1 MNGAGARSESGMHR
15 LELTERRDM
24 HRRVWLAVAMLAA
37 GASLLV
43 AASFA
48 SASAGSSH
56 AFKKGGIWKY
66 GVTGA
71 SVQVDQQLAYVTTA
85 WWLEYATAAKL
96 YNYPDRNGPAG
107 AKLVPEV
114 ASKFTVSGNG
124 RVYTF
129 TIRKGFRFS
138 DGSAVTARN
147 FKRAIDRTA
156 NKQLASPGA
165 PFITDSN
172 GTNIVGAKKVNDGK
186 ATSVSGVRAKGN
198 KLTVRLT
205 KADGTF
211 MAKITMPF
219 FQATSTKLPLTKEV
233 VNVNKTNM
241 PSAGPYYMTRNDP
254 DKLTQI
260 RQNPFWKKGPGRNRP
275 RNLAGLDV
283 QWNLNE
289 QTLFNQTIANQ
300 IDEDPAMPAAEV
312 QGVAKKYGV
321 NKTRFWSKSQNCTG
335 YLPFNTSRSLFKG
348 NTSLRQ
354 AINYVIDRKS
364 FVSQAGPYAGNPWT
378 HIFNPGVPGWKN
390 VSIYKQN
397 LSKAR
402 KLAKGHFKTGKINL
416 GYRSSGTI
424 NPAQAQI
431 VRRDLIRLGF
441 KAGNITMKPFSGA
454 DIYDAMGKRSTDL
467 DMGTSMGWC
476 SDYPDP
482 YDWINILLYG
492 KSIQA
497 ENNVNYSYFNSP
509 KWNRKMELAARLVG
523 PKRLAVYGNLDLSI
537 MKQAAPMAIERTY
550 NNRYVFSNRV
560 NPKSLVYQGIYQ
572 DFSIPA
578 MALK

>member
-1 MNGAGARSESGMHR
+1 
-15 LELTERRDM
+15 M

-48 SASAGSSH
+48 SASSGSSH
-56 AFKKGGIWKY
+56 AFKKGGTWRY
-66 GVTGA
+66 GATGA

-96 YNYPDRNGPAG
+96 YNYPDKAGPSG
-107 AKLVPEV
+107 TKLNPEV
-114 ASKFTVSGNG
+114 ASKFSVSKNG
-124 RVYTF
+124 KVYTF

-138 DGSAVTARN
+138 DGTAVTARN
-147 FKRAIDRTA
+147 FKRAIDRVA

-165 PFITDSN
+165 QFITDPN
-172 GTNIVGAKKVNDGK
+172 GTNIVGAKKVNDGQG
-186 ATSVSGVRAKGN
+186 TSVSGVTAKGN
-198 KLTVRLT
+198 KLTIRLT

-219 FQATSTKLPLTKEV
+219 FQATSFKVPLTKEV

-241 PSAGPYYMTRNDP
+241 PSAGPYYMTRNNP
-254 DKLTQI
+254 DRLTQI
-260 RQNPFWKKGPGRNRP
+260 RQNPYWKKGPGRNRP

-300 IDEDPAMPAAEV
+300 IDEDPFMPAAEV

-335 YLPFNTSRSLFKG
+335 YLPMNTSRSLFKG
-348 NTSLRQ
+348 NTALRQ
-354 AINYVIDRKS
+354 AINYAIDRKS
-364 FVSQAGPYAGNPWT
+364 FVSQAGPYAGNAWT

-390 VSIYKQN
+390 VSIYKRS
-397 LSKAR
+397 LSKAK
-402 KLAKGHFKTGKINL
+402 KLAKGHFKSGKINL

-441 KAGNITMKPFSGA
+441 KASNINMKPFSGA
-454 DIYDAMGKRSTDL
+454 DIYDAMGHRNTDL

-482 YDWINILLYG
+482 YDWINVLLYG
-492 KSIQA
+492 KSIQS

-509 KWNRKMELAARLVG
+509 KWNRKMESAARLVG
-523 PKRLAVYGNLDLSI
+523 PNRLKVYGQLDLDI
-537 MKQAAPMAIERTY
+537 MNQAAPMAIERTY

-572 DFSIPA
+572 DFSINA

>member
-1 MNGAGARSESGMHR
+1 
-15 LELTERRDM
+15 M
-24 HRRVWLAVAMLAA
+24 HRRLWLAVMMLVA

-56 AFKKGGIWKY
+56 AFKKGGIWRY
-66 GVTGA
+66 GTTGA
-71 SVQVDQQLAYVTTA
+71 STQVDPQLAYVTTA

-96 YNYPDRNGPAG
+96 YNYPDKQGPAG
-107 AKLVPEV
+107 SKLVPEV
-114 ASKFTVSGNG
+114 ASKFTVSNNG
-124 RVYTF
+124 KRYTF
-129 TIRKGFRFS
+129 FIRPGFKFS
-138 DGSAVTARN
+138 DGAKVTAVN

-156 NKQLASPGA
+156 NKALASPGA
-165 PFITDSN
+165 PFITDTN

-186 ATSVSGVRAKGN
+186 ATKVSGAIAKGN
-198 KLTVRLT
+198 KLIINLT
-205 KADGTF
+205 KPDGTF

-219 FQATSTKLPLTKEV
+219 FQATSLKLPLGKEV
-233 VNVNKTNM
+233 VNVNSKNL

-260 RQNPFWKKGPGRNRP
+260 RQNKNYKKGPGRTRP

-289 QTLFNQTIANQ
+289 QTAFNQTLANAL
-300 IDEDPAMPAAEV
+300 DEGPLPAAEV
-312 QGVAKKYGV
+312 QGVANKYGV
-321 NKTRFWSKSQNCTG
+321 NKTRFWTKPINCTG

-348 NTSLRQ
+348 NLALRQ

-364 FVSQAGPYAGNPWT
+364 YSAQVGPYAGGPWT

-390 VSIYKQN
+390 VTIYKQN
-397 LSKAR
+397 VTKAK
-402 KLAKGHFKTGKINL
+402 KLAKGHFKSGSINV
-416 GYRSSGTI
+416 GFRSSGTI

-431 VRRDLIRLGF
+431 VKRDLQRLGF
-441 KAGNITMKPFSGA
+441 DGNKINMKGFSGA
-454 DIYDAMGKRSTDL
+454 DLYDAMGHRNTDL
-467 DMGTSMGWC
+467 DMGVSMGWC

-497 ENNVNYSYFNSP
+497 ENNVNYSYFNDP
-509 KWNRKMELAARLVG
+509 KWNNKMEKAARLVG
-523 PKRLAVYGNLDLSI
+523 PNRLKVYGQMDIDI
-537 MKQAAPMAIERTY
+537 MNQAAPMAIERTY
-550 NNRYVFSNRV
+550 NNRYIFSNRV

-572 DFSIPA
+572 DWSIPA
-578 MALK
+578 LALK

>member
-1 MNGAGARSESGMHR
+1 
-15 LELTERRDM
+15 M

-48 SASAGSSH
+48 SASSGSTH
-56 AFKKGGIWKY
+56 AFKKGGTWRY
-66 GVTGA
+66 GATGA

-96 YNYPDRNGPAG
+96 YNYPDKAGPSG
-107 AKLVPEV
+107 TKLNPEV
-114 ASKFTVSGNG
+114 ASKFTVSKNG
-124 RVYTF
+124 KVYTF

-138 DGSAVTARN
+138 DGTAVTARN

-165 PFITDSN
+165 PFITDVN
-172 GTNIVGAKKVNDGK
+172 GTNIVGAKKVNDGG
-186 ATSVSGVRAKGN
+186 ATSVSGVTAKGN
-198 KLTVRLT
+198 KLTIRLT
-205 KADGTF
+205 KPDGTF

-219 FQATSTKLPLTKEV
+219 FQATSFKVPLTKEV

-254 DKLTQI
+254 DRLTQI
-260 RQNPFWKKGPGRNRP
+260 RQNPFWKKGPGRTRP

-289 QTLFNQTIANQ
+289 QTLFNQTAANQ
-300 IDEDPAMPAAEV
+300 IDEDAFMPAAEV
-312 QGVAKKYGV
+312 QGIAKKYGV

-335 YLPFNTSRSLFKG
+335 YLPMNTSRSLFKG
-348 NTSLRQ
+348 NTALRQ
-354 AINYVIDRKS
+354 AINYAIDRKS
-364 FVSQAGPYAGNPWT
+364 FVSQAGPYAGNTWT
-378 HIFNPGVPGWKN
+378 HIFNPGVPGWRN
-390 VSIYKQN
+390 VAIYKQS
-397 LSKAR
+397 LTKAK

-441 KAGNITMKPFSGA
+441 KANNINMKPFSGA
-454 DIYDAMGKRSTDL
+454 DIYDAMGKRNTDL

-482 YDWINILLYG
+482 YDWINVLLYG
-492 KSIQA
+492 KNNIQA

-509 KWNRKMELAARLVG
+509 KWNKKMEAASRLVG
-523 PKRLAVYGNLDLSI
+523 PNRLKVYGQLDLDI
-537 MKQAAPMAIERTY
+537 MNQAAPMAIERTY
-550 NNRYVFSNRV
+550 NNRYLFSNRV
-560 NPKSLVYQGIYQ
+560 NAKSLVYQGIYQ
-572 DFSIPA
+572 DFSINS

>member
-1 MNGAGARSESGMHR
+1 
-15 LELTERRDM
+15 M
-24 HRRVWLAVAMLAA
+24 HRRVWLAVAMLVA

-56 AFKKGGIWKY
+56 AFKKGGTWRY
-66 GVTGA
+66 GTTGA
-71 SVQVDQQLAYVTTA
+71 STQVDPQVAYVTTA

-107 AKLVPEV
+107 SKLVPEV
-114 ASKFTVSGNG
+114 ASKFTVSKNG

-138 DGSAVTARN
+138 DGTAVTARN

-165 PFITDSN
+165 QFITDTN
-172 GTNIVGAKKVNDGK
+172 GTNIVGAKKVNDGA
-186 ATSVSGVRAKGN
+186 ATSVSGVTAKGN
-198 KLTVRLT
+198 KLTIRLT

-233 VNVNKTNM
+233 VNVNKSNM
-241 PSAGPYYMTRNDP
+241 PTAGPYYMTRNDP

-260 RQNPFWKKGPGRNRP
+260 RQNKFWKKGPGRNRP

-289 QTLFNQTIANQ
+289 QTAFNQTIANAL
-300 IDEDPAMPAAEV
+300 DEGPLPAAEV

-335 YLPFNTSRSLFKG
+335 YLPMNTSRSLFKG
-348 NTSLRQ
+348 NANLRK
-354 AINYVIDRKS
+354 AVNYVINRKDY
-364 FVSQAGPYAGNPWT
+364 VSQAGPYAGQAWT

-397 LSKAR
+397 VSQAK
-402 KLAKGHFKTGKINL
+402 KLAKGHFKSGKINV

-441 KAGNITMKPFSGA
+441 KSGNINMKPFSGA
-454 DIYDAMGKRSTDL
+454 DLYDAMGKRSNDL
-467 DMGTSMGWC
+467 DMGVSMGWC

-497 ENNVNYSYFNSP
+497 ENNVNYSYFNEA
-509 KWNRKMELAARLVG
+509 KWNKKMEAAARLVG
-523 PKRLAVYGNLDLSI
+523 PKRLAVYGNLDLDI

-550 NNRYVFSNRV
+550 NNRYIFSNRV
-560 NPKSLVYQGIYQ
+560 NPKSLIYQGIYQ
-572 DFSIPA
+572 DWSIPA
-578 MALK
+578 LALK